1 MATTEPNRRRIF
13 ASVFPPVQLDGPK
26 PKTKSRDPEQATWD
40 RAWLAATK
48 FLSIPDQG
56 FRGIE
61 NYVPKAPGREV
72 NDALAYLAADKGVM
86 DREEWSIFEWYGS
99 DMRRHFYRNFKVA
112 LVKVGI
118 SLYVCGLV
126 ILLRGCVVC
135 SFWTSRMGYGK
146 SFIACS

>member
-1 MATTEPNRRRIF
+1 MATTEPHRRRIF
-13 ASVFPPVQLDGPK
+13 ASVFPPVQLDAK
-26 PKTKSRDPEQATWD
+26 PRIKARDATGD

-72 NDALAYLAADKGVM
+72 NDALAYLAAA

-99 DMRRHFYRNFKVA
+99 EMRRHFYKNFKA
-112 LVKVGI
+112 GLVKVGF
-118 SLYVCGLV
+118 SLPLHCGCD
-126 ILLRGCVVC
+126 GDG
-135 SFWTSRMGYGK
+135 GY
-146 SFIACS
+146 